1 MNTELQDALER
12 CLAAA
17 EAVDAELLSAEP
29 SHGFSVEPAI
39 TARIEWIKRQIMNLT
54 AKLVAMR
61 EDMEVGLSLTEM
73 GFADTQEMQDLLD
86 DMTIQI
92 AQLMGMCHAL
102 SKGLGLG
109 I

>member
-1 MNTELQDALER
+1 MNTELQEALEL
-12 CLAAA
+12 CLTAA
-17 EAVDAELLSAEP
+17 EAVDAELSAEP
-29 SHGFSVEPAI
+29 SHSFSADPAI

-73 GFADTQEMQDLLD
+73 GFADPQEMQDLLD

-92 AQLMGMCHAL
+92 AQLMAMCHAL